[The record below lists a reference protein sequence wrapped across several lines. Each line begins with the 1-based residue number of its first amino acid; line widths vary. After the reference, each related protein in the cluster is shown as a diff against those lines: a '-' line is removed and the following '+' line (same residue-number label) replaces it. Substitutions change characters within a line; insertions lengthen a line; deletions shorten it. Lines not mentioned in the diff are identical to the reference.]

1 MPARRFRLPGRL
13 ALQPAR
19 PRSFARQRPC
29 LTAHKRILQIA
40 LIRKRDAM
48 RCRQKKRHC
57 TRWQPSHRRNSI
69 SLASETLLRIN
80 AGSVTANPASH
91 CVRFIVRGKV
101 QGVFF
106 RASAGEVAQRL
117 GLTGHA
123 INRPD
128 GSVEVL
134 VCGAATAMQS
144 MRIWLQK
151 GPRMARVDSV
161 HEEPVN
167 GVTPVSFRTS

>member
-13 ALQPAR
+13 ARQPTR
-19 PRSFARQRPC
+19 PRIFARQRPC
-29 LTAHKRILQIA
+29 WTAHKRILQIA
-40 LIRKRDAM
+40 LIRRRDVM
-48 RCRQKKRHC
+48 RCRQKKKHC
-57 TRWQPSHRRNSI
+57 TRWQPSNRRNSI
-69 SLASETLLRIN
+69 SLVSGTLLRIH

-106 RASAGEVAQRL
+106 RASSGEVAQRL

-123 INRPD
+123 INKPD
-128 GSVEVL
+128 GSVEVF
-134 VCGAATAMQS
+134 VCGEADAIQS
-144 MRIWLQK
+144 MRNWLQK

-161 HEEPVN
+161 HEELIN
-167 GVTPVSFRTS
+167 GVTPASFRTS

>member
-1 MPARRFRLPGRL
+1 MPARRFQLPGRL
-13 ALQPAR
+13 VLQTVR

-29 LTAHKRILQIA
+29 WIAHKRILQIA
-40 LIRKRDAM
+40 RTRRRDAM
-48 RCRQKKRHC
+48 RSRQKQKHC
-57 TRWQPSHRRNSI
+57 TRWQPSNRRNSN
-69 SLASETLLRIN
+69 SLASGTLLRIN
-80 AGSVTANPASH
+80 AGSVTANPVSS
-91 CVRFIVRGKV
+91 CVRFTVRGKV

-106 RASAGEVAQRL
+106 RASSGEVAQRL

-134 VCGAATAMQS
+134 VCGETDAIQS
-144 MRIWLQK
+144 MRNWLQK

>member
-1 MPARRFRLPGRL
+1 MRRR
-13 ALQPAR
+13 
-19 PRSFARQRPC
+19 
-29 LTAHKRILQIA
+29 
-40 LIRKRDAM
+40 RK
-48 RCRQKKRHC
+48 KKRC
-57 TRWQPSHRRNSI
+57 TRWQPPHHSNSS
-69 SLASETLLRIN
+69 SLASGTLRRIN
-80 AGSVTANPASH
+80 AGSVTANPASI
-91 CVRFIVRGKV
+91 CVRFTVHGKV

-106 RASAGEVAQRL
+106 RASSREVAQRL

-134 VCGAATAMQS
+134 VCGAADAVES

-151 GPRMARVDSV
+151 GPRTARVDSL

-167 GVTPVSFRTS
+167 GVTPVTFRTS